1 MLIQVFTS
9 VFLIVPWTTFTCLME
24 RRYVLTSVPRV
35 FSWRTQQKC
44 VRPNAILVLPSQ
56 PLGIVLLDVLE
67 ILRLLVM
74 IRFAIIVV

>member
-24 RRYVLTSVPRV
+24 RRYVLISVPRD
-35 FSWRTQQKC
+35 FSWKTQQKC
-44 VRPNAILVLPSQ
+44 VRPNVILALPSQ
-56 PLGIVLLDVLE
+56 LQDIVLLGALE